1 MDRALGAGEAINT
14 AMRSPTRQKP
24 KQADPPWWDNW
35 RHIAAYTYLM
45 ICIFDFMGMPI
56 FYEIANPR
64 TSTSELVAIVK
75 PIEPASQVQ
84 ALQILH
90 EERSWEPLTLSE
102 GGLFHMAFGAILGAA
117 AFTRGQEKTA
127 RARHRDE
134 F

>member
-1 MDRALGAGEAINT
+1 MPPAR
-14 AMRSPTRQKP
+14 TRRKETT
-24 KQADPPWWDNW
+24 ADPPWWNSW
-35 RHIAAYTYLM
+35 RHVAAYVYLS
-45 ICIFDFMGMPI
+45 ICIFDFMGMPV

-64 TSTSELVAIVK
+64 TSASQLVAVVK
-75 PIEPASQVQ
+75 PIDAASQVQ

-102 GGLFHMAFGAILGAA
+102 GGLFHIAFGAILGAA

-127 RARHRDE
+127 RARHRPDE